1 MQRLHDE
8 YNSGLPSS
16 ELIIPRRVYPLI
28 ETYLRAYATQLSFVE
43 AITTERQD
51 DSILIKFVFQSDKS
65 DTNVWRFVI
74 ANNWV
79 FRAVGEML
87 A

>member
-1 MQRLHDE
+1 MKMTKSCKNSSSITALMQRLHDE

-65 DTNVWRFVI
+65 DTNV
-74 ANNWV
+74 
-79 FRAVGEML
+79 
-87 A
+87 